1 MAITYQQAVEFRN
14 GPIGS
19 QIAYVERVLR
29 PSNWNN
35 LNKGLKAKYLGEIER
50 AMNDPYGFALEKLQ
64 ADVSGLV
71 IYSNT
76 RGGLAAAEAAE
87 REKNVEKSID
97 FLQQGKQPVEKIQSA
112 VNQGIQTGA
121 ASVEEQNARRSEYSV
136 IDRVADIA
144 LNLGLGAATAGLS
157 TGAQIAINAAIALEQ
172 GAKPEDIARGAI
184 GSILANQ
191 FTPLAQGQTTG
202 VSVIDDF
209 NKVIQKVKNTELQSA
224 IFNGVRQGVYATATE
239 QNIAKNVVAGAVAGA
254 LATNIQNKYNDPAL
268 ANAAGE
274 YFQAKIAGKSDIE
287 AAAAAFSG
295 YATEEQKANAKK
307 AVAEEAFNLPL
318 EQRKALGYMTRDEV
332 AGLKSE
338 EVGSFSQA
346 PSEIA
351 AKEEFKTRPG
361 EVGENI
367 IKYTDVD
374 GEVSYRKN
382 VSSKTPDGKDFG
394 YTIVYDDLN
403 GISYEFSSAKEGLGR
418 TITSIKT
425 RPSVEN
431 LDTLKTAGS
440 STTDVSPTNLSVKT
454 TGTQIGQG
462 APSGNLGAS
471 TGTQTKIDI
480 NKGTTT
486 APVTG
491 GAGGAV
497 DTITGA
503 TTGGG
508 GGAATGAT
516 TGATSGAVS
525 GVTPAEEDGLSLLQ
539 RVNNGL
545 RTDAS
550 STGDKKLPPV
560 EVTGDK
566 ETILNV
572 PKLPPTEVTYEDETI
587 LKPPKIIEDTETTK
601 KTEDTTVTKPPIE
614 PVILDLISG
623 NNFTKTRTRIPTT
636 AERASM
642 QALSQALSVGD
653 PGEALFGSRL
663 GRRKNVWN
671 VESLRLKDELG
682 G

>member
-1 MAITYQQAVEFRN
+1 MAITYQQAVEFRD

-35 LNKGLKAKYLGEIER
+35 LNKGLKAKYLGEVER
-50 AMNDPYGFALEKLQ
+50 AMKDPYGFALEKLQ

-87 REKNVEKSID
+87 REKNVEKSIN
-97 FLQQGKQPVEKIQSA
+97 FLQQGNQPVGKIQEA

-121 ASVEEQNARRSEYSV
+121 ASVEEQNARRNEYPV

-144 LNLGLGAATAGLS
+144 LSIGLGAATAGLS

-209 NKVIQKVKNTELQSA
+209 NKVIQKIKNPELQSA

-307 AVAEEAFNLPL
+307 AVLEETFNLPL

-332 AGLKSE
+332 AGLTSG
-338 EVGSFSQA
+338 EVGSFSQV

-351 AKEEFKTRPG
+351 TKEGFRTMSGEAGEDIIQVTEKDGTVTYQKRITAETPLGNKIGYIIVYDPKLNEFQYEYRTRTAEGTETISSKTKPSLRTLDASQTILPPSLG
-361 EVGENI
+361 TQTGQR
-367 IKYTDVD
+367 TQ
-374 GEVSYRKN
+374 GEVS
-382 VSSKTPDGKDFG
+382 VQEMP
-394 YTIVYDDLN
+394 TI
-403 GISYEFSSAKEGLGR
+403 
-418 TITSIKT
+418 
-425 RPSVEN
+425 
-431 LDTLKTAGS
+431 
-440 STTDVSPTNLSVKT
+440 
-454 TGTQIGQG
+454 
-462 APSGNLGAS
+462 
-471 TGTQTKIDI
+471 
-480 NKGTTT
+480 
-486 APVTG
+486 
-491 GAGGAV
+491 
-497 DTITGA
+497 
-503 TTGGG
+503 
-508 GGAATGAT
+508 
-516 TGATSGAVS
+516 
-525 GVTPAEEDGLSLLQ
+525 SLLRRVRVGQETRQNETPLQGDVYGVAGFDREGELAPQESVAQ
-539 RVNNGL
+539 REPEENERTKQRLITESTQDTPQEEPETQRQTNNTVLLGL
-545 RTDAS
+545 LGGSMTSAIPRTQ
-550 STGDKKLPPV
+550 
-560 EVTGDK
+560 
-566 ETILNV
+566 
-572 PKLPPTEVTYEDETI
+572 
-587 LKPPKIIEDTETTK
+587 
-601 KTEDTTVTKPPIE
+601 
-614 PVILDLISG
+614 
-623 NNFTKTRTRIPTT
+623 RTPN
-636 AERASM
+636 EREAANM

-653 PGEALFGSRL
+653 PGDALFGSGL
-663 GRRKNVWN
+663 GRRRNVWN

>member
-1 MAITYQQAVEFRN
+1 MAITYQQAVEFRD

-35 LNKGLKAKYLGEIER
+35 LNKGLKAKYLGEVER
-50 AMNDPYGFALEKLQ
+50 AMKDPYGFALEKLQ

-87 REKNVEKSID
+87 REKNVEKSIN
-97 FLQQGKQPVEKIQSA
+97 FLQQGNQPVGKIQEA

-121 ASVEEQNARRSEYSV
+121 ASVEEQNARRNEYPV

-144 LNLGLGAATAGLS
+144 LSIGLGAATAGLS

-209 NKVIQKVKNTELQSA
+209 NKVIQKIKNPELQSA

-332 AGLKSE
+332 AGLTSG
-338 EVGSFSQA
+338 EVGSFSQV

-351 AKEEFKTRPG
+351 TKEGFRTMSGEAGEDIIQVTEKDGTVTYQKRITAETPLGNKIGYIIVYDPKLNEFQYEYRTRTAEG
-361 EVGENI
+361 TETI
-367 IKYTDVD
+367 
-374 GEVSYRKN
+374 
-382 VSSKTPDGKDFG
+382 SSKTKPSLRTLDASQ
-394 YTIVYDDLN
+394 TILP
-403 GISYEFSSAKEGLGR
+403 
-418 TITSIKT
+418 
-425 RPSVEN
+425 PS
-431 LDTLKTAGS
+431 L
-440 STTDVSPTNLSVKT
+440 
-454 TGTQIGQG
+454 
-462 APSGNLGAS
+462 
-471 TGTQTKIDI
+471 TGTQTGQRTQGEVSVQEMPTISLLRRVRTGQETRQNETPLQVD
-480 NKGTTT
+480 
-486 APVTG
+486 VYG
-491 GAGGAV
+491 GAGFDREGELATQESV
-497 DTITGA
+497 AQREPEENDRAKQRLITESAQDTPQEEPETQRQTNNTVLLGLL
-503 TTGGG
+503 GGNMTSAMPRTQRTPNERE
-508 GGAATGAT
+508 AA
-516 TGATSGAVS
+516 
-525 GVTPAEEDGLSLLQ
+525 
-539 RVNNGL
+539 N
-545 RTDAS
+545 
-550 STGDKKLPPV
+550 
-560 EVTGDK
+560 
-566 ETILNV
+566 
-572 PKLPPTEVTYEDETI
+572 
-587 LKPPKIIEDTETTK
+587 
-601 KTEDTTVTKPPIE
+601 
-614 PVILDLISG
+614 
-623 NNFTKTRTRIPTT
+623 
-636 AERASM
+636 M

-653 PGEALFGSRL
+653 PGDALFGSGL
-663 GRRKNVWN
+663 GRRRNVWN

>member
-1 MAITYQQAVEFRN
+1 MAITYQQAVEFRD

-35 LNKGLKAKYLGEIER
+35 LNKGLKAKYLGEVER

-87 REKNVEKSID
+87 REKNVEKSIA
-97 FLQQGKQPVEKIQSA
+97 FLQQGNQPVGKIQEA

-121 ASVEEQNARRSEYSV
+121 ASVEEQNARRNEYPV

-144 LNLGLGAATAGLS
+144 LSIGLGAATAGLS
-157 TGAQIAINAAIALEQ
+157 TGAQIAINAAIAYEQ

-209 NKVIQKVKNTELQSA
+209 NKVIQKIKNPELQSA

-295 YATEEQKANAKK
+295 YATEEQKASAKK

-346 PSEIA
+346 PSEIL
-351 AKEEFKTRPG
+351 AKEEFKARPG

-367 IKYTDVD
+367 IQITEKD
-374 GEVSYRKN
+374 GTVTYQKRITTE
-382 VSSKTPDGKDFG
+382 TPLGNKVG
-394 YTIVYDDLN
+394 YIIIYDPKLN
-403 GISYEFSSAKEGLGR
+403 KFDYEFR
-418 TITSIKT
+418 TGTETISNDY
-425 RPSVEN
+425 RPS
-431 LDTLKTAGS
+431 LRTL
-440 STTDVSPTNLSVKT
+440 N
-454 TGTQIGQG
+454 
-462 APSGNLGAS
+462 AS
-471 TGTQTKIDI
+471 QEILPPRLIGTQTGQRTQGEDF
-480 NKGTTT
+480 NEPT
-486 APVTG
+486 ARQQTALSVEEMPTISLLRRVRAGQETRQNEAPLQVDVYG
-491 GAGGAV
+491 GAGFDREGELATQESV
-497 DTITGA
+497 AQREPEENQREKQRLITESTQDTPQEEPETQRQTNNTVLLGLL
-503 TTGGG
+503 GGSMTSAIPRTQRTPNERE
-508 GGAATGAT
+508 AA
-516 TGATSGAVS
+516 
-525 GVTPAEEDGLSLLQ
+525 
-539 RVNNGL
+539 N
-545 RTDAS
+545 
-550 STGDKKLPPV
+550 
-560 EVTGDK
+560 
-566 ETILNV
+566 
-572 PKLPPTEVTYEDETI
+572 
-587 LKPPKIIEDTETTK
+587 
-601 KTEDTTVTKPPIE
+601 
-614 PVILDLISG
+614 
-623 NNFTKTRTRIPTT
+623 
-636 AERASM
+636 M

-653 PGEALFGSRL
+653 PGDALFGSGL
-663 GRRKNVWN
+663 GRRRNVWN

>member
-1 MAITYQQAVEFRN
+1 MAITYQQAVEFRD

-35 LNKGLKAKYLGEIER
+35 LNKGLKAKYLGEVER
-50 AMNDPYGFALEKLQ
+50 AMKDPYGFALEKLQ

-87 REKNVEKSID
+87 REKNVEKSIN
-97 FLQQGKQPVEKIQSA
+97 FLQQGNQPAGKIQEA

-121 ASVEEQNARRSEYSV
+121 ASVEEQNARRNEYPV

-144 LNLGLGAATAGLS
+144 LSIGLGAATAGLS
-157 TGAQIAINAAIALEQ
+157 TGAQIAINAAIAYEQ

-209 NKVIQKVKNTELQSA
+209 NKVIQKIKNPELQSA

-338 EVGSFSQA
+338 EVGLFNQA
-346 PSEIA
+346 PSEIL
-351 AKEEFKTRPG
+351 AKEEFKARPG

-367 IKYTDVD
+367 IQITEKD
-374 GEVSYRKN
+374 GTVTYQKRITTE
-382 VSSKTPDGKDFG
+382 TPLGNKVG
-394 YTIVYDDLN
+394 YIIIYDPKLN
-403 GISYEFSSAKEGLGR
+403 KFDYEFR
-418 TITSIKT
+418 TGTETISNDY
-425 RPSVEN
+425 RPS
-431 LDTLKTAGS
+431 LRTL
-440 STTDVSPTNLSVKT
+440 N
-454 TGTQIGQG
+454 
-462 APSGNLGAS
+462 AS
-471 TGTQTKIDI
+471 QEILPPRLIGTQTGQRTQGEDF
-480 NKGTTT
+480 NEPT
-486 APVTG
+486 ARQQTALSVEEMPTISLLRRVRAGQETRQNEAPLQVDVYG
-491 GAGGAV
+491 GAGFDREGELAPQESV
-497 DTITGA
+497 AQREPEENQREKQRLITESAQDTPQEEPA
-503 TTGGG
+503 SQRTTNSTVLLGLLGGNMNSSIPR
-508 GGAATGAT
+508 TQR
-516 TGATSGAVS
+516 
-525 GVTPAEEDGLSLLQ
+525 TP
-539 RVNNGL
+539 N
-545 RTDAS
+545 
-550 STGDKKLPPV
+550 
-560 EVTGDK
+560 
-566 ETILNV
+566 
-572 PKLPPTEVTYEDETI
+572 
-587 LKPPKIIEDTETTK
+587 
-601 KTEDTTVTKPPIE
+601 
-614 PVILDLISG
+614 
-623 NNFTKTRTRIPTT
+623 
-636 AERASM
+636 EREAASM

-653 PGEALFGSRL
+653 PGDALFGSGL
-663 GRRKNVWN
+663 GRRRNVWN

>member
-1 MAITYQQAVEFRN
+1 MAITYQQAVQFMKS
-14 GPIGS
+14 PIGS
-19 QIAYVERVLR
+19 QIPYVSRQLR

-50 AMNDPYGFALEKLQ
+50 AMNDPVGFSLERLRE
-64 ADVSGLV
+64 DVSEYV
-71 IYSNT
+71 AYSNI
-76 RGGLAAAEAAE
+76 GGKTGKAEAAD
-87 REKNVEKSID
+87 RKANIDKYVSFLQSQGQSVDDITSVINTGVITGAKQVEKHFD
-97 FLQQGKQPVEKIQSA
+97 R
-112 VNQGIQTGA
+112 VND
-121 ASVEEQNARRSEYSV
+121 YPV

-144 LNLGLGAATAGLS
+144 LSIGLGAATAGLS

-209 NKVIQKVKNTELQSA
+209 NKVIQKIKNPELQSA

-274 YFQAKIAGKSDIE
+274 YFQAKIAGKSDLE

-318 EQRKALGYMTRDEV
+318 EQRKALGYMTREEV

-351 AKEEFKTRPG
+351 AKQEFRVMPG

-367 IKYTDVD
+367 IQYTDKD
-374 GEVSYRKN
+374 GIVTYEKRVIAE
-382 VSSKTPDGKDFG
+382 TPLGNKVG
-394 YTIVYDDLN
+394 YTILYDTDTN
-403 GISYEFSSAKEGLGR
+403 QFYYEYGTGEGKVL
-418 TITSIKT
+418 SKS
-425 RPSVEN
+425 RPS
-431 LDTLKTAGS
+431 LKTLNASQEILPSSLVGAQTGQRKQGDDFGVSTVRQQEAPLQVDVFGGTPVEEMPTISLLRTVRAGQKPLQV
-440 STTDVSPTNLSVKT
+440 DVY
-454 TGTQIGQG
+454 
-462 APSGNLGAS
+462 
-471 TGTQTKIDI
+471 
-480 NKGTTT
+480 
-486 APVTG
+486 G
-491 GAGGAV
+491 GAGFDRGGELAPQETV
-497 DTITGA
+497 AQREPEEEISAPQRLITESAQDTPQEEPASQRTPNSTVLLGLL
-503 TTGGG
+503 GGNMNSSIPR
-508 GGAATGAT
+508 TQR
-516 TGATSGAVS
+516 
-525 GVTPAEEDGLSLLQ
+525 TP
-539 RVNNGL
+539 N
-545 RTDAS
+545 
-550 STGDKKLPPV
+550 
-560 EVTGDK
+560 
-566 ETILNV
+566 
-572 PKLPPTEVTYEDETI
+572 
-587 LKPPKIIEDTETTK
+587 
-601 KTEDTTVTKPPIE
+601 
-614 PVILDLISG
+614 
-623 NNFTKTRTRIPTT
+623 
-636 AERASM
+636 EREAASM

-653 PGEALFGSRL
+653 PGDALFGSGL
-663 GRRKNVWN
+663 GRRRNVWN

>member
-1 MAITYQQAVEFRN
+1 MAITYQQAVEFRD

-35 LNKGLKAKYLGEIER
+35 LNKGLKAKYLGEVER

-87 REKNVEKSID
+87 REKNVEKSIN
-97 FLQQGKQPVEKIQSA
+97 FLQQGNQPAGKIQEA

-121 ASVEEQNARRSEYSV
+121 ASVEEQNARRNEYPV

-144 LNLGLGAATAGLS
+144 LSIGLGAATAGLS

-209 NKVIQKVKNTELQSA
+209 NKVIQKIKNPELQSA

-338 EVGSFSQA
+338 EVGAFSQA

-351 AKEEFKTRPG
+351 AKEEFKARPG

-367 IKYTDVD
+367 IQITEKD
-374 GEVSYRKN
+374 GTVTYQKRITAQ
-382 VSSKTPDGKDFG
+382 TPLGNKVG
-394 YTIVYDDLN
+394 YIIIYDPNLN
-403 GISYEFSSAKEGLGR
+403 KFDYEFR
-418 TITSIKT
+418 TGTETISNDY
-425 RPSVEN
+425 RPS
-431 LDTLKTAGS
+431 LRTL
-440 STTDVSPTNLSVKT
+440 N
-454 TGTQIGQG
+454 
-462 APSGNLGAS
+462 AS
-471 TGTQTKIDI
+471 QEILPPRLIGTQTGQRTQGEDF
-480 NKGTTT
+480 NEPT
-486 APVTG
+486 ARQQTALSVEEMPTISLLRRVRAGQETRQNEAPLQVDVYG
-491 GAGGAV
+491 GAGFDRGGELTPQESVAQREPEENQREKQRLITESAQ
-497 DTITGA
+497 DTPQEEPA
-503 TTGGG
+503 SQRTTNSTVLLGLLGGNMNSSIPR
-508 GGAATGAT
+508 TQR
-516 TGATSGAVS
+516 
-525 GVTPAEEDGLSLLQ
+525 TP
-539 RVNNGL
+539 N
-545 RTDAS
+545 
-550 STGDKKLPPV
+550 
-560 EVTGDK
+560 
-566 ETILNV
+566 
-572 PKLPPTEVTYEDETI
+572 
-587 LKPPKIIEDTETTK
+587 
-601 KTEDTTVTKPPIE
+601 
-614 PVILDLISG
+614 
-623 NNFTKTRTRIPTT
+623 
-636 AERASM
+636 ERQAASM

-653 PGEALFGSRL
+653 PGDALFGSGL
-663 GRRKNVWN
+663 GRRRNVWN